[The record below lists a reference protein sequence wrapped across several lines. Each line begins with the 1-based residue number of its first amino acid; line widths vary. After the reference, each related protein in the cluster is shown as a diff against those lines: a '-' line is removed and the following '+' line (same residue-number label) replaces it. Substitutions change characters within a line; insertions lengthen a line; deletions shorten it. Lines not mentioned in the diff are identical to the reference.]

1 MSSSQ
6 TSGRRRLRPTIAA
19 GVALGTAL
27 LAAPAHAGSTTGDL
41 PNGADLTVSVER
53 PITGDTFVVPAG
65 ATTVDVPLSGTASI
79 ATGTPNVT
87 WIYVVD
93 VSGSTGAG
101 CTAGLT
107 VLGCEKLAVAGLND
121 LVTTDGSAAAV
132 GLAVFSSS
140 GAAADISSDAGEQAL
155 TAPAD
160 PDVDTAITSIVEGGI
175 TAFTNKSVGSGSTN
189 YVAGLDA
196 ASAIAAQAG
205 SGPINV
211 VFLSD
216 GQSNAGSNFAGSLA
230 TLAAQATIYPFAVGA
245 GSSCT
250 GGSVGTLAQMA
261 AASGTE
267 CFAVPDPADL
277 PDVIKNVTAT
287 SLTSV
292 SVTLDGAPVTATV
305 APALPVAGPAT
316 VTWQASA
323 EDLAPG
329 SHTVCATA
337 TGVGPASDTT
347 ATQTVKRCETFSVFG
362 FALTP
367 PTATN
372 ELGSDDTH
380 TVTATVSGP
389 AGELAGWPVDFGISA
404 GPNTGDTGTCAPA
417 DCRTD
422 ATGTVTFSYTV
433 PKEPASLGTDT
444 ITGTVDINGDE
455 VSLDVS
461 KLWQDTTPPS
471 VQCVPTTNP
480 GGSIP
485 GAPGNGGQGQNQDGY
500 YRLVATDDVWPA
512 SDLDIFVK
520 DTGSST
526 VFGPFAVD
534 TDIKWVEANG
544 SKPSQKPGNG
554 VVEWNLK
561 GRGDAEIHAVDG
573 SGNTSATV
581 LCTVPN
587 APQ

>member
-1 MSSSQ
+1 MPSSQ

-205 SGPINV
+205 SH
-211 VFLSD
+211 
-216 GQSNAGSNFAGSLA
+216 QKTHSL
-230 TLAAQATIYPFAVGA
+230 L
-245 GSSCT
+245 CR
-250 GGSVGTLAQMA
+250 
-261 AASGTE
+261 
-267 CFAVPDPADL
+267 
-277 PDVIKNVTAT
+277 
-287 SLTSV
+287 
-292 SVTLDGAPVTATV
+292 
-305 APALPVAGPAT
+305 
-316 VTWQASA
+316 
-323 EDLAPG
+323 
-329 SHTVCATA
+329 
-337 TGVGPASDTT
+337 PAS
-347 ATQTVKRCETFSVFG
+347 RLG
-362 FALTP
+362 LT
-367 PTATN
+367 
-372 ELGSDDTH
+372 
-380 TVTATVSGP
+380 
-389 AGELAGWPVDFGISA
+389 
-404 GPNTGDTGTCAPA
+404 
-417 DCRTD
+417 
-422 ATGTVTFSYTV
+422 
-433 PKEPASLGTDT
+433 
-444 ITGTVDINGDE
+444 
-455 VSLDVS
+455 
-461 KLWQDTTPPS
+461 
-471 VQCVPTTNP
+471 
-480 GGSIP
+480 
-485 GAPGNGGQGQNQDGY
+485 
-500 YRLVATDDVWPA
+500 
-512 SDLDIFVK
+512 
-520 DTGSST
+520 
-526 VFGPFAVD
+526 
-534 TDIKWVEANG
+534 
-544 SKPSQKPGNG
+544 
-554 VVEWNLK
+554 
-561 GRGDAEIHAVDG
+561 
-573 SGNTSATV
+573 
-581 LCTVPN
+581 
-587 APQ
+587 